1 MNESKTVQLDITS
14 LAPKAQPPYQP
25 QYGPQPQ
32 YGQQPQ
38 PQTQSVQ
45 QGEQYDETVRLERPA
60 NNAE

>member
-1 MNESKTVQLDITS
+1 MKELKTVQLGIPS
-14 LAPKAQPPYQP
+14 LAPK
-25 QYGPQPQ
+25 PQPQ

-38 PQTQSVQ
+38 PQPVQ